1 MGSPTRAADERRRG
15 RGRAVGLAVG
25 LVLLLSLAGAASA
38 GAAPWGFEQVTPPV
52 KGAGAL
58 AYVDTF
64 QSSPDGESF
73 LYTNNSAWTDIPA
86 ESAPAYVRYLGW
98 RGPES
103 WHSVSLDPPY
113 ETGIGSQAAF
123 DIFGVIGTSFNLK
136 YAVVASTEALTP
148 GATEGGGNIYLRDTK
163 TRELTLIATS
173 PFRVLSFPMN
183 GNMGELGIKY
193 VADDGKAV
201 MFGAAPGLVPGAPEH
216 AEEPTKP
223 SAMYSWT
230 PEDGLKAV
238 TVMPGGE
245 IVGGGVIG
253 NGSET
258 GPRDSMPHEGGL
270 DHVYFQAY
278 IETSTGISAGG
289 LYVREGETTKPVSYS
304 RITGDTTDVKVAG
317 GDAVSNNG
325 RYLLFHCTKRL
336 TEDTPETSLGNLGA
350 LYRYDS
356 ADGSLEYIGI
366 DGGYSTSQVI
376 QMSQDGKT
384 IAFQSEKALPVV
396 GSGTPVEG
404 RTNVYVWQ
412 ERTPK
417 GILKLAATLDGGS
430 NGSSSANSLRMIS
443 ENGRYLAFTD
453 NSPTLLEQ
461 FGQATSSAACPV
473 RFVGTPGPCDEVFVY
488 DTESERLECASCR
501 ADGAPQAGNAGDTLN
516 ANQGYMRANAHA
528 MRIVADDGT
537 VFFTTRDGLLPA
549 DRNELE
555 DVYAYKDGDLR
566 LISRAT
572 PGYSARFL
580 DATPDGKTVFISTDD
595 PISPTDVDV
604 SVDVYMT
611 REGAGY
617 PYTPPVVTPPCSG
630 LEACHAGVPGIPAQS
645 SAGSSSFQGRGNETP
660 STDQGGKVRVG
671 KARPAVGT
679 TGVLKVRAPGKG
691 RLTVTG
697 HGVKKAGKSV
707 SKAGTYKVK
716 VTLTPAARKAL
727 KKSGHARKKLKV
739 TFRPSQGKA
748 SSATVKLTFKASTGK
763 KKGGR

>member
-1 MGSPTRAADERRRG
+1 MGSPVRAADERGRG
-15 RGRAVGLAVG
+15 RGRAIGLAVG

-52 KGAGAL
+52 KGSGAL

-64 QSSPDGESF
+64 QSSPDGENF
-73 LYTNNSAWTDIPA
+73 LYTTNSAWTDIPA

-123 DIFGVIGTSFNLK
+123 DIYGVVGTSFNLK
-136 YAVVASTEALTP
+136 YAVVASTVALTP
-148 GATEGGGNIYLRDTK
+148 GATEGGGNLYLRDTK

-173 PFRVLSFPMN
+173 PFRVLSFPLN
-183 GNMGELGIKY
+183 GNMGELGVKY
-193 VADDGKAV
+193 VANDGKAV
-201 MFGAAPGLVPGAPEH
+201 IFSSAPALVPGAPEH

-223 SAMYSWT
+223 SAWYSWT

-238 TVMPGGE
+238 TVLPNGE

-253 NGSET
+253 NESET

-278 IETSTGISAGG
+278 IESQFGISAGG
-289 LYVREGETTKPVSYS
+289 LYVREGDTTKPVSYS
-304 RITGDTTDVKVAG
+304 RIPGDPTDVVVAG
-317 GDAVSNNG
+317 GDAVSNDG
-325 RYLLFHCTKRL
+325 RYLLFHSTTRL
-336 TEDTPETSLGNLGA
+336 TEDTPETYLGNSGA
-350 LYRYDS
+350 LYRYDA
-356 ADGSLEYIGI
+356 ADESLEYIGI
-366 DGGYSTSQVI
+366 DGSYGTSQVI

-384 IAFQSEKALPVV
+384 IAFQSEAALPVV

-404 RTNVYVWQ
+404 QTNVYVWQ

-417 GILKLAATLDGGS
+417 GILKLAATLDAGFH
-430 NGSSSANSLRMIS
+430 GSSSANSVRMIS

-473 RFVGTPGPCDEVFVY
+473 MYVGTPGPCDEVFVY
-488 DTESERLECASCR
+488 DTESEQLECASCS

-516 ANQGYMRANAHA
+516 ANQGYMRLNAHA

-555 DVYAYKDGDLR
+555 DVYAYKDGNLR
-566 LISRAT
+566 LVSRAT

-580 DATPDGKTVFISTDD
+580 DATPDGKSIFISTDD
-595 PISPTDVDV
+595 PISPTDIDR

-617 PYTPPVVTPPCSG
+617 PYTPTVVTPPCSG
-630 LEACHAGVPGIPAQS
+630 LEGCHAGVPGTPTQS
-645 SAGSSSFQGRGNETP
+645 SAGSSSFHGRGNETP
-660 STDQGGKVRVG
+660 ATGQGGKVTVG
-671 KARPAVGT
+671 KAKPAVGA

-691 RLTVTG
+691 KLTVTG
-697 HGVKKAGKSV
+697 PGVKKAGKSV
-707 SKAGTYKVK
+707 SKAGTYRVK

-739 TFRPSQGKA
+739 TFKPSQGKA

-763 KKGGR
+763 KGGR

>member
-1 MGSPTRAADERRRG
+1 
-15 RGRAVGLAVG
+15 
-25 LVLLLSLAGAASA
+25 
-38 GAAPWGFEQVTPPV
+38 
-52 KGAGAL
+52 
-58 AYVDTF
+58 
-64 QSSPDGESF
+64 
-73 LYTNNSAWTDIPA
+73 
-86 ESAPAYVRYLGW
+86 
-98 RGPES
+98 
-103 WHSVSLDPPY
+103 
-113 ETGIGSQAAF
+113 
-123 DIFGVIGTSFNLK
+123 
-136 YAVVASTEALTP
+136 
-148 GATEGGGNIYLRDTK
+148 
-163 TRELTLIATS
+163 
-173 PFRVLSFPMN
+173 
-183 GNMGELGIKY
+183 
-193 VADDGKAV
+193 
-201 MFGAAPGLVPGAPEH
+201 
-216 AEEPTKP
+216 
-223 SAMYSWT
+223 
-230 PEDGLKAV
+230 
-238 TVMPGGE
+238 
-245 IVGGGVIG
+245 
-253 NGSET
+253 
-258 GPRDSMPHEGGL
+258 
-270 DHVYFQAY
+270 
-278 IETSTGISAGG
+278 
-289 LYVREGETTKPVSYS
+289 
-304 RITGDTTDVKVAG
+304 
-317 GDAVSNNG
+317 
-325 RYLLFHCTKRL
+325 
-336 TEDTPETSLGNLGA
+336 
-350 LYRYDS
+350 
-356 ADGSLEYIGI
+356 
-366 DGGYSTSQVI
+366 
-376 QMSQDGKT
+376 MSQDGKT

-404 RTNVYVWQ
+404 KTNVYVWQ
-412 ERTPK
+412 ERTPR

-473 RFVGTPGPCDEVFVY
+473 RFVGTPGPCDEVFVF
-488 DTESERLECASCR
+488 DTESEALECASCS

-537 VFFTTRDGLLPA
+537 VYFTTRDGLLPA

-595 PISPTDVDV
+595 PISPTDVDN

-617 PYTPPVVTPPCSG
+617 PYTPTVVTPPCSG
-630 LEACHAGVPGIPAQS
+630 IEACHAGVPGTATQP

-660 STDQGGKVRVG
+660 SIGQGGKVTVR
-671 KARPAVGT
+671 KAKAAVGA

-691 RLTVTG
+691 KLTVTG
-697 HGVKKAGKSV
+697 RGVKKGGTSV

-716 VTLTPAARKAL
+716 VTLTHAARKAL

-739 TFRPSQGKA
+739 TFRPSQGTA